1 MNPTRNKIFS
11 GILIFWLI
19 TSILVLLDIQ
29 FLYFRA
35 ISSFI
40 FLITIPGLL
49 IMLMLKIIKIGFWEY
64 LVYTIGLSVTFLMF
78 GGLFINWALPLIG
91 INKPLSLIPLIISL
105 DIFLIIFWLIAYNRN
120 KEISFD
126 IKLQELDGLNKIF
139 LIIPII
145 FPILTIFGAII
156 LNNRGPNYVT
166 MFMLGGIAAYVF
178 TIVLFRKKLNHNI
191 YPWAILMLSISLL
204 LMYSLRSWH
213 IIGWDINQEYLVF
226 ALTNNAKY
234 WSSYASDSA
243 YNSCISI
250 TILPTI
256 FASFTKI
263 NNEYIYKLIFPILFS
278 IVPLMIYLST
288 KKFLS
293 EGYAFLTSFF
303 FISQYWFIAQMPALA
318 RQEMA
323 FIFLALI
330 YLLIFNHEL
339 NKSVKAFL
347 YIILGMSII
356 LSHYSTTY
364 VWLATMVIFY
374 ILGSLSKKIFLKNLK
389 LLFSFKYILL
399 MILVTFLWQ
408 FQLNVPPS
416 DFGSVLS
423 TTIYDISNIFSED
436 SITSGF
442 NRLTFKNLNINND
455 QNVSNNYLTM
465 TREYKNKALILYPE
479 STYRDYNPR
488 AVFSEKLESQVPIG
502 ISMRAVFS
510 EKLESQVPKEISID
524 VFNLLKVIRLI
535 LIIILPI
542 IGIFHLFKKHFYKKN
557 KNRDISNLKNSIG
570 NYILI
575 SISTLPLIVL
585 FLFLPSVQTQYNLTR
600 MYLQGLLSFSF
611 LTVLGGCY
619 LLYKLRL
626 NKISYFILGLTLI
639 LFFLSSTGLV
649 SQLIGGNP
657 LLPLNNFGGAYDNFY
672 TTQLDVKSAEWLA
685 NKREGNSMIYADEV
699 AGLRLTSSAY
709 ISDYTF
715 DILPSTIDTR
725 SYVYLSQTNVEK
737 RKVYKRYNIGF
748 LEYDTPIEFLNSSKN
763 LIYNNGGSE
772 VLK

>member
-1 MNPTRNKIFS
+1 MNLTRNKIFS

-19 TSILVLLDIQ
+19 IIILVLLDIK

-35 ISSFI
+35 IFSFI

-49 IMLMLKIIKIGFWEY
+49 IMLMLRIRKIGFWEY
-64 LVYTIGLSVTFLMF
+64 LVYAIGLSVAFLMF
-78 GGLFINWALPLIG
+78 GGLLINYALPLVGIG
-91 INKPLSLIPLIISL
+91 KPLSLIPILISL
-105 DIFLIIFWLIAYNRN
+105 NAFLLVFWIIAYKRN
-120 KEISFD
+120 KEILFEV
-126 IKLQELDGLNKIF
+126 KLPKLNGLNKIF
-139 LIIPII
+139 LIITII
-145 FPILTIFGAII
+145 FPILSIFGAII
-156 LNNRGPNYVT
+156 LNNHGPNYVT

-204 LMYSLRSWH
+204 LMYSLRSWY
-213 IIGWDINQEYLVF
+213 ILGWDINQEYLVF
-226 ALTNNAKY
+226 TLTNSAKY
-234 WSSYASDSA
+234 WSQYASGSA

-293 EGYAFLTSFF
+293 EGYAFFTSFF
-303 FISQYWFIAQMPALA
+303 FISQSWFITEMPAEA
-318 RQEMA
+318 RQAIA

-330 YLLIFNHEL
+330 LLLIFNHEL
-339 NKSVKAFL
+339 NESIKAFL

-356 LSHYSTTY
+356 LSHYSTAY

-374 ILGSLSKKIFLKNLK
+374 ILGRLLKIIFLKNLK
-389 LLFSFKYILL
+389 LFFSFKYILL

-408 FQLNVPPS
+408 FQLNVPPNNLRS
-416 DFGSVLS
+416 ILS
-423 TTIYDISNIFSED
+423 TAIYDISNIFSED

-479 STYRDYNPR
+479 STYRDYTPK
-488 AVFSEKLESQVPIG
+488 AVFPEELKSQVPI
-502 ISMRAVFS
+502 
-510 EKLESQVPKEISID
+510 EISID
-524 VFNLLKVIRLI
+524 VFNLLKVIKLI
-535 LIIILPI
+535 LIVILPI

-585 FLFLPSVQTQYNLTR
+585 FLFLPSVQTEYNLTR

-639 LFFLSSTGLV
+639 LFFLSSTRLV
-649 SQLIGGNP
+649 SQLIGGNTF
-657 LLPLNNFGGAYDNFY
+657 LFLNNFGGEYDMFY

-685 NKREGNSMIYADEV
+685 NKREGNSMIYADEL
-699 AGLRLTSSAY
+699 AGLRLTSYTY
-709 ISDYTF
+709 IRDVTF

-737 RKVYKRYNIGF
+737 GKVYKIYNIG
-748 LEYDTPIEFLNSSKN
+748 LLAYDTPIEFLNSNKN
-763 LIYNNGGSE
+763 LIYNNGGSG
-772 VLK
+772 VFK

>member
-1 MNPTRNKIFS
+1 MNLTRNKIFS

-29 FLYFRA
+29 LLYFRA
-35 ISSFI
+35 IFSFI

-49 IMLMLKIIKIGFWEY
+49 IMLMLKIRKIGFWEY
-64 LVYTIGLSVTFLMF
+64 LVYTIGLSITFLMF
-78 GGLFINWALPLIG
+78 GGLFINGTLPLIG

-145 FPILTIFGAII
+145 FPILSIFGAII
-156 LNNRGPNYVT
+156 LNNQGTNYVT

-213 IIGWDINQEYLVF
+213 ILGWDIHQEYLVF
-226 ALTNNAKY
+226 TLTNNAKY
-234 WSSYASDSA
+234 WSPYASSSA

-256 FASFTKI
+256 FTSFIKI

-303 FISQYWFIAQMPALA
+303 FIGQYWFVQMPTLA
-318 RQEMA
+318 RQEIA
-323 FIFLALI
+323 FIFLTLI
-330 YLLIFNHEL
+330 LLLIFNHEL
-339 NKSVKAFL
+339 NESIKAFL

-374 ILGSLSKKIFLKNLK
+374 ILGRLLKIIFLKNLK
-389 LLFSFKYILL
+389 LFFSFKYILL

-408 FQLNVPPS
+408 FQFNVPS
-416 DFGSVLS
+416 NNFGSLLA

-442 NRLTFKNLNINND
+442 NRLTFRNLNLNND
-455 QNVSNNYLTM
+455 QNVSNNYLTL

-479 STYRDYNPR
+479 YTYRDYSPR
-488 AVFSEKLESQVPIG
+488 AVFPEKLESQVPIG
-502 ISMRAVFS
+502 IS
-510 EKLESQVPKEISID
+510 ID
-524 VFNLLKVIRLI
+524 F
-535 LIIILPI
+535 
-542 IGIFHLFKKHFYKKN
+542 FY
-557 KNRDISNLKNSIG
+557 
-570 NYILI
+570 
-575 SISTLPLIVL
+575 
-585 FLFLPSVQTQYNLTR
+585 
-600 MYLQGLLSFSF
+600 
-611 LTVLGGCY
+611 
-619 LLYKLRL
+619 
-626 NKISYFILGLTLI
+626 
-639 LFFLSSTGLV
+639 LV
-649 SQLIGGNP
+649 
-657 LLPLNNFGGAYDNFY
+657 
-672 TTQLDVKSAEWLA
+672 
-685 NKREGNSMIYADEV
+685 
-699 AGLRLTSSAY
+699 
-709 ISDYTF
+709 
-715 DILPSTIDTR
+715 
-725 SYVYLSQTNVEK
+725 
-737 RKVYKRYNIGF
+737 
-748 LEYDTPIEFLNSSKN
+748 
-763 LIYNNGGSE
+763 
-772 VLK
+772 

>member
-1 MNPTRNKIFS
+1 MNLTRNKIFS

-19 TSILVLLDIQ
+19 TTILVLFDIQ
-29 FLYFRA
+29 YFYLRA
-35 ISSFI
+35 IFSFI
-40 FLITIPGLL
+40 FLITISGLL
-49 IMLMLKIIKIGFWEY
+49 IILMLKIREIGFWEY
-64 LVYTIGLSVTFLMF
+64 LVYTIGLSIAFLMF
-78 GGLFINWALPLIG
+78 GGLFINYALPLVGIG
-91 INKPLSLIPLIISL
+91 KPLSLIPILISL
-105 DIFLIIFWLIAYNRN
+105 NAFLLVFWIIAYKRN
-120 KEISFD
+120 KEILFEV
-126 IKLQELDGLNKIF
+126 KLPKLNGLNKIF

-145 FPILTIFGAII
+145 FPILSIFGAIT
-156 LNNRGPNYVT
+156 LNNHGPNYVT
-166 MFMLGGIAAYVF
+166 MFMLVGIATYVF

-213 IIGWDINQEYLVF
+213 ILGWDINQEYLVF
-226 ALTNNAKY
+226 TLTNSAKY
-234 WSSYASDSA
+234 WSKYASGGA

-293 EGYAFLTSFF
+293 EGYAFFTSFF
-303 FISQYWFIAQMPALA
+303 FISQSWFITEMPAEA
-318 RQEMA
+318 RQAIA
-323 FIFLALI
+323 FIFLALVL
-330 YLLIFNHEL
+330 LLIFNHEL
-339 NKSVKAFL
+339 NESIKAFL

-356 LSHYSTTY
+356 LSHYSTAY
-364 VWLATMVIFY
+364 VWLLTMVIFY
-374 ILGSLSKKIFLKNLK
+374 ILGRLLKIIFLKNLK
-389 LLFSFKYILL
+389 LFFSFKYILL

-408 FQLNVPPS
+408 FQFNVPPNNLR
-416 DFGSVLS
+416 GVLS
-423 TTIYDISNIFSED
+423 TVIFDISNIFSED

-442 NRLTFKNLNINND
+442 NRLTFKDLNINND

-479 STYRDYNPR
+479 STYRDYTPK
-488 AVFSEKLESQVPIG
+488 AVFPEELKSQVPI
-502 ISMRAVFS
+502 
-510 EKLESQVPKEISID
+510 EISID
-524 VFNLLKVIRLI
+524 VFNLLKVIKLI
-535 LIIILPI
+535 LIVILPI

-585 FLFLPSVQTQYNLTR
+585 FLFLPSVQTEYNLTR

-639 LFFLSSTGLV
+639 LFFLSPTGTALV

-657 LLPLNNFGGAYDNFY
+657 FIFLNNFGGEYDMFY

-685 NKREGNSMIYADEV
+685 NKREGNSMIYADEL
-699 AGLRLTSSAY
+699 AGLRFQSYTY
-709 ISDYTF
+709 IRDLTF

-737 RKVYKRYNIGF
+737 GKVYKIYNIG
-748 LEYDTPIEFLNSSKN
+748 LLAYDTPIEFLNSNKN

-772 VLK
+772 VFK

>member
-1 MNPTRNKIFS
+1 
-11 GILIFWLI
+11 
-19 TSILVLLDIQ
+19 
-29 FLYFRA
+29 
-35 ISSFI
+35 
-40 FLITIPGLL
+40 
-49 IMLMLKIIKIGFWEY
+49 MLMLKIRKIGFWEY
-64 LVYTIGLSVTFLMF
+64 LVYTIGLSVAFLMF
-78 GGLFINWALPLIG
+78 GGLFNNWFLPLVEIG
-91 INKPLSLIPLIISL
+91 RPLSLIPLLISFNA
-105 DIFLIIFWLIAYNRN
+105 FLLIFWIIAYKRN
-120 KEISFD
+120 NENIFEIRFP
-126 IKLQELDGLNKIF
+126 KLDWLNKIF
-139 LIIPII
+139 FLTPLI
-145 FPILTIFGAII
+145 FPLLSILGTIL
-156 LNNRGPNYVT
+156 LNNGGPNYFTIV
-166 MFMLGGIAAYVF
+166 MLGGIAIYVF
-178 TIVLFRKKLNHNI
+178 FIVLFRKKLNENI

-213 IIGWDINQEYLVF
+213 ILGWDINQEYLVF
-226 ALTNNAKY
+226 TLTNSAKY
-234 WSSYASDSA
+234 WSPYASGSA
-243 YNSCISI
+243 YNSCVSI

-318 RQEMA
+318 RQEIA

-330 YLLIFNHEL
+330 LLLIFNHEL
-339 NKSVKAFL
+339 NESTKAFL
-347 YIILGMSII
+347 YIIIGMSII
-356 LSHYSTTY
+356 LSHYSTAY
-364 VWLATMVIFY
+364 VWLATMVVCYALGLLLKIF
-374 ILGSLSKKIFLKNLK
+374 FLKNLK
-389 LLFSFKYILL
+389 IIFSFKYILL
-399 MILVTFLWQ
+399 MILITFLWQ
-408 FQLNVPPS
+408 FQLNVPPHN
-416 DFGSVLS
+416 FGSILS
-423 TTIYDISNIFSED
+423 TTIYDISNIFSKD

-465 TREYKNKALILYPE
+465 TEEYKNKALILYPE
-479 STYRDYNPR
+479 STYRDYSPR
-488 AVFSEKLESQVPIG
+488 AVFSEELKSQVPI
-502 ISMRAVFS
+502 
-510 EKLESQVPKEISID
+510 EISID

-535 LIIILPI
+535 LIVILPI

-611 LTVLGGCY
+611 LTILGGYY

-626 NKISYFILGLTLI
+626 NKISYFILGLILI

-657 LLPLNNFGGAYDNFY
+657 LLPLNNFGGEYDMFY
-672 TTQLDVKSAEWLA
+672 TAQLDVKSAEWLA

-709 ISDYTF
+709 IIDYTF

-725 SYVYLSQTNVEK
+725 SYVYLNQTNVERGK
-737 RKVYKRYNIGF
+737 IYKRYNIDF
-748 LEYDTPIEFLNSSKN
+748 LAYDTPIEFLNSNKN

-772 VLK
+772 VFK

>member
-1 MNPTRNKIFS
+1 MKQTKNKLLS
-11 GILIFWLI
+11 GILIFGLI
-19 TSILVLLDIQ
+19 TNLLALFDIQ
-29 FLYFRA
+29 YFYLRA
-35 ISSFI
+35 IFSFI

-49 IMLMLKIIKIGFWEY
+49 IMLMLKIRKIGFWEY
-64 LVYTIGLSVTFLMF
+64 LVYTIGLSIAFLMF
-78 GGLFINWALPLIG
+78 GGLFINYSLPLVGIG
-91 INKPLSLIPLIISL
+91 KPLSLIPILISL
-105 DIFLIIFWLIAYNRN
+105 NAFLLVFWIIAYKRN
-120 KEISFD
+120 NKILFEIRLP
-126 IKLQELDGLNKIF
+126 KLDWLNKIF
-139 LIIPII
+139 FITPVI
-145 FPILTIFGAII
+145 FPLLSILGVII
-156 LNNRGPNYVT
+156 LNNGGPNYFT
-166 MFMLGGIAAYVF
+166 MLLLGGIAIYVF
-178 TIVLFRKKLNHNI
+178 FIVLFRKKLNENI

-213 IIGWDINQEYLVF
+213 ILGWDIHQEYLVF
-226 ALTNNAKY
+226 TLTNSAKY
-234 WSSYASDSA
+234 WSQYASGST

-278 IVPLMIYLST
+278 IVPLMIYLSA

-303 FISQYWFIAQMPALA
+303 FISQPWFIAQMPALA
-318 RQEMA
+318 RQEIA

-330 YLLIFNHEL
+330 LLLIFNHEL
-339 NKSVKAFL
+339 NESIKAFL
-347 YIILGMSII
+347 YIIIGMSII

-364 VWLATMVIFY
+364 LWLATMVIFY
-374 ILGSLSKKIFLKNLK
+374 ILGRLLKIIFLKNLK
-389 LLFSFKYILL
+389 LFFSFKYILL

-408 FQLNVPPS
+408 YQLNVPPNNL
-416 DFGSVLS
+416 GGVLS

-465 TREYKNKALILYPE
+465 TREYKNRALILYPE
-479 STYRDYNPR
+479 STYRDYSPC
-488 AVFSEKLESQVPIG
+488 AVFPEKLKSQVPI
-502 ISMRAVFS
+502 
-510 EKLESQVPKEISID
+510 EISID
-524 VFNLLKVIRLI
+524 VFNLLKVIKLF

-585 FLFLPSVQTQYNLTR
+585 FLFLPSVQNEYNLTR

-639 LFFLSSTGLV
+639 LFFLLSTGLV
-649 SQLIGGNP
+649 SQLIGGSP
-657 LLPLNNFGGAYDNFY
+657 VLTLNNFGEEYDNCY
-672 TTQLDVKSAEWLA
+672 TTQLEVKSAEWLA
-685 NKREGNSMIYADEV
+685 NKREGNSMIYADTL
-699 AGLRLTSSAY
+699 ARLRLTSYAY
-709 ISDYTF
+709 IIDCTL

-725 SYVYLSQTNVEK
+725 SYVYLSQTNVK
-737 RKVYKRYNIGF
+737 KGKVYKGYNVG
-748 LEYDTPIEFLNSSKN
+748 LLVYDTPIEFLNSNKN

-772 VLK
+772 VFK

>member
-1 MNPTRNKIFS
+1 MRITKNKIFF
-11 GILIFWLI
+11 GILVFGLL
-19 TSILVLLDIQ
+19 TNLLVLFDIQ
-29 FLYFRA
+29 YFYLRA
-35 ISSFI
+35 IFSFI
-40 FLITIPGLL
+40 FLIVIPGLL
-49 IMLMLKIIKIGFWEY
+49 IMLMFKIREIGFWEY
-64 LVYTIGLSVTFLMF
+64 LVYTIGLSIAFLMF
-78 GGLFINWALPLIG
+78 GGLFINCALPLVGIG
-91 INKPLSLIPLIISL
+91 KPLSLIPLLISFN
-105 DIFLIIFWLIAYNRN
+105 IFLIIFWLIAYKRN
-120 KEISFD
+120 KKISIEIRLP
-126 IKLQELDGLNKIF
+126 KLDWLNKIF
-139 LIIPII
+139 FITPVI
-145 FPILTIFGAII
+145 FPLLSILGAII
-156 LNNRGPNYVT
+156 LNNGGLNYLT
-166 MFMLGGIAAYVF
+166 IIMLGGIAIYVF
-178 TIVLFRKKLNHNI
+178 FIVLFRKKLNENI

-213 IIGWDINQEYLVF
+213 ILGWDINQEYLVF
-226 ALTNNAKY
+226 TLTNNAKY
-234 WSSYASDSA
+234 WSPYASGSG

-256 FASFTKI
+256 FAFFTNI
-263 NNEYIYKLIFPILFS
+263 NNEYIYKLIFPILYS

-303 FISQYWFIAQMPALA
+303 FISQDFYCQMSAYA

-330 YLLIFNHEL
+330 LLLIFNHEL
-339 NKSVKAFL
+339 NEPTKAFL
-347 YIILGMSII
+347 YIIFGMSII

-364 VWLATMVIFY
+364 IWLATMVIFY
-374 ILGSLSKKIFLKNLK
+374 ILGRLLKIIFLKNVK
-389 LLFSFKYILL
+389 LFFSFKYILL

-408 FQLNVPPS
+408 FQINVPLNN
-416 DFGSVLS
+416 FGGVVSAA
-423 TTIYDISNIFSED
+423 IYDISNIFSED
-436 SITSGF
+436 SITLGF
-442 NRLTFKNLNINND
+442 NRLTFKNININND

-465 TREYKNKALILYPE
+465 TREYKSKALILYPE
-479 STYRDYNPR
+479 STYRNYSPR
-488 AVFSEKLESQVPIG
+488 AVFSEKLKSQVPIE
-502 ISMRAVFS
+502 V
-510 EKLESQVPKEISID
+510 SID
-524 VFNLLKVIRLI
+524 VFKSLKVIKLI
-535 LIIILPI
+535 LIVVLPI

-575 SISTLPLIVL
+575 SISTLPSIVL
-585 FLFLPSVQTQYNLTR
+585 FIFLPSVQTQYNLTR

-639 LFFLSSTGLV
+639 LFFLSYTGLV

-657 LLPLNNFGGAYDNFY
+657 RLPLNNFGEEYDMFY

-699 AGLRLTSSAY
+699 AGLRLTSFAY
-709 ISDYTF
+709 IIDYTF

-725 SYVYLSQTNVEK
+725 SYVYLIQTNVE
-737 RKVYKRYNIGF
+737 RGKVYKRYNIDF
-748 LEYDTPIEFLNSSKN
+748 LAYDTPIEFLNSNKN

-772 VLK
+772 VFK

>member
-1 MNPTRNKIFS
+1 MFIEKLKINPEPKMKLNRNNIFS
-11 GILIFWLI
+11 GILIFVLI
-19 TSILVLLDIQ
+19 VNLLVIYNIQ
-29 FLYFRA
+29 YLYLGTIFSLVFL
-35 ISSFI
+35 
-40 FLITIPGLL
+40 TVIPGLL
-49 IMLMLKIIKIGFWEY
+49 LTLMIKIRKLDFWEY
-64 LVYTIGLSVTFLMF
+64 LVYVIGLSIAFLMF
-78 GGLFINWALPLIG
+78 AGLAINWILPLFG
-91 INKPLSLIPLIISL
+91 MEKSLSLIPLLISF
-105 DIFLIIFWLIAYNRN
+105 DILFFIFWLIAYKRN
-120 KEISFD
+120 KKILFEIKHV
-126 IKLQELDGLNKIF
+126 KLNRLNKVF
-139 LIIPII
+139 LTIPII
-145 FPILTIFGAII
+145 FPILSVLGTII
-156 LNNRGPNYVT
+156 LNNNGPNYLT
-166 MFMLGGIAAYVF
+166 MIILGGIAIYVF
-178 TIVLFRKKLNHNI
+178 LVVLFRKRLDENI

-213 IIGWDINQEYLVF
+213 ILGWDINQEYLIF
-226 ALTNNAKY
+226 TLTNNAKY
-234 WSSYASDSA
+234 WSPYVSGSA

-256 FASFTKI
+256 FASFVKI

-303 FISQYWFIAQMPALA
+303 FISQYSFIAQMPALA
-318 RQEMA
+318 RQEIA

-330 YLLIFNHEL
+330 LLLIFNHEL
-339 NKSVKAFL
+339 NESTKTFL
-347 YIILGMSII
+347 YIIFGMSII

-374 ILGSLSKKIFLKNLK
+374 ILGCLLKIIFLKNLK
-389 LLFSFKYILL
+389 LFFSFKYILL

-408 FQLNVPPS
+408 FQLNVPPNNL
-416 DFGSVLS
+416 GGVLS

-436 SITSGF
+436 SITLGF
-442 NRLTFKNLNINND
+442 NILTFKNLNINND

-479 STYRDYNPR
+479 STYRYYSPS
-488 AVFSEKLESQVPIG
+488 AVFPEKLKGQVPI
-502 ISMRAVFS
+502 
-510 EKLESQVPKEISID
+510 EISID
-524 VFNLLKVIRLI
+524 VFNLLKAIKLI
-535 LIIILPI
+535 LIVILPI

-557 KNRDISNLKNSIG
+557 KNRDISDLKNSIG

-575 SISTLPLIVL
+575 SISILPLIVL

-600 MYLQGLLSFSF
+600 MSLQGLLSFSF

-657 LLPLNNFGGAYDNFY
+657 LLILNNFGEEYDNFY
-672 TTQLDVKSAEWLA
+672 TKQLDVKSAEWLA
-685 NKREGNSMIYADEV
+685 NKREGNSMIYADEL

-709 ISDYTF
+709 ITGYIS

-737 RKVYKRYNIGF
+737 GKVYKRYNIGF
-748 LEYDTPIEFLNSSKN
+748 LAYDTPIEFLNSNKN

-772 VLK
+772 VFK

>member
-1 MNPTRNKIFS
+1 MDLTRNKIFS

-35 ISSFI
+35 IFSFI

-49 IMLMLKIIKIGFWEY
+49 IMLMLRIRKIGFWEY

-78 GGLFINWALPLIG
+78 GGLFVNWTLPLIG

-145 FPILTIFGAII
+145 FPILSIFGAII
-156 LNNRGPNYVT
+156 LNNHGPNYVT
-166 MFMLGGIAAYVF
+166 MFMLGGIAIYVF
-178 TIVLFRKKLNHNI
+178 FIILFRKKLNKNI
-191 YPWAILMLSISLL
+191 YPWAIIMLSISLL

-213 IIGWDINQEYLVF
+213 ILGWDINQEYLVF
-226 ALTNNAKY
+226 TLTNSAKY
-234 WSSYASDSA
+234 WSQYALSSA

-278 IVPLMIYLST
+278 IVPLIIYLST

-303 FISQYWFIAQMPALA
+303 FISQPWFIAQMPALA
-318 RQEMA
+318 RQEIA

-330 YLLIFNHEL
+330 LLLIFNHEL
-339 NKSVKAFL
+339 NESIKAFL
-347 YIILGMSII
+347 YIIIGTSII

-364 VWLATMVIFY
+364 VWLATMVIYY
-374 ILGSLSKKIFLKNLK
+374 ILGRLLKIIFLKNLK
-389 LLFSFKYILL
+389 LFFSFKHILL
-399 MILVTFLWQ
+399 IILVTFLWQ
-408 FQLNVPPS
+408 FQLNVPPNNL
-416 DFGSVLS
+416 GGVLS
-423 TTIYDISNIFSED
+423 TTIYDISNIFSKD

-479 STYRDYNPR
+479 STYRDYSPS
-488 AVFSEKLESQVPIG
+488 AVFSEKLKSQVPI
-502 ISMRAVFS
+502 
-510 EKLESQVPKEISID
+510 EISID
-524 VFNLLKVIRLI
+524 IFNLLKVIKLI
-535 LIIILPI
+535 LVVILPI

-575 SISTLPLIVL
+575 SISILPLIVL
-585 FLFLPSVQTQYNLTR
+585 LLFLPSVQSEYNLTR

-657 LLPLNNFGGAYDNFY
+657 LLPLNNFGEEYDNCY
-672 TTQLDVKSAEWLA
+672 TTQLEVKSAEWLA
-685 NKREGNSMIYADEV
+685 NKREGNSMIYADV
-699 AGLRLTSSAY
+699 LAGLRLTSYAY
-709 ISDYTF
+709 IIDYTF

-737 RKVYKRYNIGF
+737 GKVYKRYNIG
-748 LEYDTPIEFLNSSKN
+748 LLAYDTPIEFLNSNKN
-763 LIYNNGGSE
+763 LIYNNGGPE
-772 VLK
+772 VFK

>member
-1 MNPTRNKIFS
+1 
-11 GILIFWLI
+11 
-19 TSILVLLDIQ
+19 
-29 FLYFRA
+29 
-35 ISSFI
+35 
-40 FLITIPGLL
+40 
-49 IMLMLKIIKIGFWEY
+49 MLMLKIRKIGFWEY
-64 LVYTIGLSVTFLMF
+64 FVYSIGLSVTFLMF
-78 GGLFINWALPLIG
+78 GGLFINWTLPLVG
-91 INKPLSLIPLIISL
+91 ISKPLSLIPLIISL
-105 DIFLIIFWLIAYNRN
+105 DIFLIIFCLIAYNRN
-120 KEISFD
+120 KEISFY

-166 MFMLGGIAAYVF
+166 MFMLGGIAAYVL

-226 ALTNNAKY
+226 ALTNSAKY
-234 WSSYASDSA
+234 WSPYASGGA

-250 TILPTI
+250 SILPTI
-256 FASFTKI
+256 FASFIKI
-263 NNEYIYKLIFPILFS
+263 NNEYIYKIIFPILFS
-278 IVPLMIYLST
+278 IVPLTIYLST

-293 EGYAFLTSFF
+293 EGHAFLTSFF
-303 FISQYWFIAQMPALA
+303 FISQYWFIEQMPALA

-364 VWLATMVIFY
+364 IWLATMVIFY
-374 ILGSLSKKIFLKNLK
+374 ILGRLSKNYFLKNLK
-389 LLFSFKYILL
+389 LFFSFKYILL

-408 FQLNVPPS
+408 FQLNAPIN

-455 QNVSNNYLTM
+455 QNVSNNYSTI
-465 TREYKNKALILYPE
+465 TKEYKNKALILYPE
-479 STYRDYNPR
+479 STYRDYSPR
-488 AVFSEKLESQVPIG
+488 AVFSENLKSQVPIG
-502 ISMRAVFS
+502 
-510 EKLESQVPKEISID
+510 ISID

-535 LIIILPI
+535 LIVILPI

-575 SISTLPLIVL
+575 SISTLPLIAL

-611 LTVLGGCY
+611 LTALGGCY

-657 LLPLNNFGGAYDNFY
+657 VIPLNNFGEEYDMFY

-685 NKREGNSMIYADEV
+685 NKREDNSMIYADEV

-725 SYVYLSQTNVEK
+725 SYVYLSQTNVKKE
-737 RKVYKRYNIGF
+737 KVYKRYNIGF
-748 LEYDTPIEFLNSSKN
+748 LVYDTPIEFLNSSKN
-763 LIYNNGGSE
+763 LIYNNSGSE
-772 VLK
+772 VFK

>member
-1 MNPTRNKIFS
+1 
-11 GILIFWLI
+11 
-19 TSILVLLDIQ
+19 
-29 FLYFRA
+29 
-35 ISSFI
+35 
-40 FLITIPGLL
+40 
-49 IMLMLKIIKIGFWEY
+49 MLKLKIREIGFWEY
-64 LVYTIGLSVTFLMF
+64 LVYTIGLSIAFLMF
-78 GGLFINWALPLIG
+78 GGLFINYALPLVGIG
-91 INKPLSLIPLIISL
+91 KPLSLILILISL
-105 DIFLIIFWLIAYNRN
+105 NAFLLVFWIIAYKRN
-120 KEISFD
+120 KEILFE
-126 IKLQELDGLNKIF
+126 IRLPKLDWLNKIF
-139 LIIPII
+139 FITPVI
-145 FPILTIFGAII
+145 FPLLSILGAII
-156 LNNRGPNYVT
+156 LNNGGPNYLT
-166 MFMLGGIAAYVF
+166 MLLLGGIAAYVF
-178 TIVLFRKKLNHNI
+178 TIVLFRKKLNENI

-213 IIGWDINQEYLVF
+213 ILGWDINQEYLVF
-226 ALTNNAKY
+226 ALTNSAKY
-234 WSSYASDSA
+234 WSKYASVSA

-293 EGYAFLTSFF
+293 EGFAFLTSFF
-303 FISQYWFIAQMPALA
+303 CISQPWFIAQMLALA
-318 RQEMA
+318 RQEIA

-330 YLLIFNHEL
+330 LLLIFNHEL
-339 NKSVKAFL
+339 NESIKAFL
-347 YIILGMSII
+347 YIIIGMSII

-374 ILGSLSKKIFLKNLK
+374 ILGRLLKIIFLKNLK
-389 LLFSFKYILL
+389 LFFSFKYILL

-408 FQLNVPPS
+408 FQLNIPPNNL
-416 DFGSVLS
+416 GGVLS
-423 TTIYDISNIFSED
+423 NTIYDISNIFSED
-436 SITSGF
+436 SIASGF

-479 STYRDYNPR
+479 STYRDYSPR
-488 AVFSEKLESQVPIG
+488 AVFAEKLKSQVPI
-502 ISMRAVFS
+502 
-510 EKLESQVPKEISID
+510 EISID
-524 VFNLLKVIRLI
+524 VFNLLKVIKII
-535 LIIILPI
+535 LIVILPI
-542 IGIFHLFKKHFYKKN
+542 IGILYLFKKHFYKKN

-585 FLFLPSVQTQYNLTR
+585 FLFLPSVQTEYNLTR

-626 NKISYFILGLTLI
+626 NKINYFILGLTLI

-657 LLPLNNFGGAYDNFY
+657 LLTLNNFGEEYDNCY

-685 NKREGNSMIYADEV
+685 NKREGNSMIYADV
-699 AGLRLTSSAY
+699 LAGLRLTSYAY
-709 ISDYTF
+709 IIDYTF

-737 RKVYKRYNIGF
+737 GKVYKIYNIG
-748 LEYDTPIEFLNSSKN
+748 LLAYDTPIEFLNSNKN

-772 VLK
+772 VYK

>member
-1 MNPTRNKIFS
+1 MTGEKLLKELRAFIEKQKMKQTKNKLLS
-11 GILIFWLI
+11 GILIFGLI
-19 TSILVLLDIQ
+19 TSLLVLFDIQ
-29 FLYFRA
+29 YFYLRA
-35 ISSFI
+35 ILSFI

-49 IMLMLKIIKIGFWEY
+49 IMLKLKIREIGFWEY
-64 LVYTIGLSVTFLMF
+64 LVYTIGLSIAFLMF
-78 GGLFINWALPLIG
+78 GGLFINYALPLVGIG
-91 INKPLSLIPLIISL
+91 KPLSLILILISL
-105 DIFLIIFWLIAYNRN
+105 NAFLLVFWIIAYKRN
-120 KEISFD
+120 KEILFE
-126 IKLQELDGLNKIF
+126 IRLPKLDWLNKIF
-139 LIIPII
+139 FITPVI
-145 FPILTIFGAII
+145 FPLLSILGAII
-156 LNNRGPNYVT
+156 LNNGGPNYLT
-166 MFMLGGIAAYVF
+166 MLLLGGIAAYVF
-178 TIVLFRKKLNHNI
+178 TIVLFRKKLNENI

-213 IIGWDINQEYLVF
+213 ILGWDINQEYLVF
-226 ALTNNAKY
+226 ALTNSAKY
-234 WSSYASDSA
+234 WSKYASVSA

-293 EGYAFLTSFF
+293 EGFAFLTSFF
-303 FISQYWFIAQMPALA
+303 CISQPWFIAQMLALA
-318 RQEMA
+318 RQEIA

-330 YLLIFNHEL
+330 LLLIFNHEL
-339 NKSVKAFL
+339 NESIKAFL
-347 YIILGMSII
+347 YIIIGMSII

-374 ILGSLSKKIFLKNLK
+374 ILGRLLKIIFLKNLK
-389 LLFSFKYILL
+389 LFFSFKYILL

-408 FQLNVPPS
+408 FQLNIPPNNL
-416 DFGSVLS
+416 GGVLS
-423 TTIYDISNIFSED
+423 NTIYDISNIFSED
-436 SITSGF
+436 SIASGF

-479 STYRDYNPR
+479 STYRDYSPR
-488 AVFSEKLESQVPIG
+488 AVFAEKLKSQVPI
-502 ISMRAVFS
+502 
-510 EKLESQVPKEISID
+510 EISID
-524 VFNLLKVIRLI
+524 VFNLLKVIKII
-535 LIIILPI
+535 LIVILPI
-542 IGIFHLFKKHFYKKN
+542 IGILYLFKKHFYKKN

-585 FLFLPSVQTQYNLTR
+585 FLFLPSVQTEYNLTR

-626 NKISYFILGLTLI
+626 NKINYFILGLTLI

-657 LLPLNNFGGAYDNFY
+657 LLTLNNFGEEYDNCY

-685 NKREGNSMIYADEV
+685 NKREGNSMIYADV
-699 AGLRLTSSAY
+699 LAGLRLTSYAY
-709 ISDYTF
+709 IIDYTF

-737 RKVYKRYNIGF
+737 GKVYKIYNIG
-748 LEYDTPIEFLNSSKN
+748 LLAYDTPIEFLNSNKN

-772 VLK
+772 VYK